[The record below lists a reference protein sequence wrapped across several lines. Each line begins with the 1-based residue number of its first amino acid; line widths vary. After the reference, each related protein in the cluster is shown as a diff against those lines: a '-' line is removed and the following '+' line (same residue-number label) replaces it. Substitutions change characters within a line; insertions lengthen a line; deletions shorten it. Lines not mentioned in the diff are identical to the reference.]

1 MADLTQLRA
10 STMHVLRT
18 AAHVT
23 TSLDQPVDNEGS
35 TALVELLADP
45 QAVDPLQSA
54 IEREQRDDLS
64 AMLRLLPQRHRRV
77 LAGRYGLDGKSVQ
90 SHEQIGR
97 RLGVGEERSRQVEHE
112 SLHRLCSIPTTLA
125 RAAYGALRRCRLC
138 LSRGADGACPARRPN
153 SPFLSKAPEGS
164 HPTRPGSADQ
174 GIARAR
180 RARARRRIWLNR
192 QPSLERRLS

>member
-1 MADLTQLRA
+1 
-10 STMHVLRT
+10 MHVLRT

-45 QAVDPLQSA
+45 QAADPLQSA

-90 SHEQIGR
+90 RHEQIGASAVACACRAEPMAHVQRGDRTR
-97 RLGVGEERSRQVEHE
+97 RSCGK
-112 SLHRLCSIPTTLA
+112 
-125 RAAYGALRRCRLC
+125 RRR
-138 LSRGADGACPARRPN
+138 
-153 SPFLSKAPEGS
+153 EV
-164 HPTRPGSADQ
+164 T
-174 GIARAR
+174 R
-180 RARARRRIWLNR
+180 RARVCRPGHCPGATCACEAQDLVEQTTKSREE
-192 QPSLERRLS
+192 SS